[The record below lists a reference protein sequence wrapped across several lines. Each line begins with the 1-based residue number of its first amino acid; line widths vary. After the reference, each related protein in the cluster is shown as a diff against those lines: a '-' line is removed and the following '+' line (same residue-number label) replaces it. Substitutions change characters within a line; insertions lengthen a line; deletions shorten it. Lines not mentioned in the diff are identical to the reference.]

1 MKIEF
6 EERHDILNIQF
17 LDDCE
22 IAKSNEFDGIIFD
35 YAKDGRIVSVEI
47 LDISKRIMPKPIE
60 TINFSIIRDT
70 AK

>member
-1 MKIEF
+1 VKIEF
-6 EERHDILNIQF
+6 EEKHDILNIQF

-22 IAKSNEFDGIIFD
+22 IANSNEFDGIIFD

-47 LDISKRIMPKPIE
+47 LDVSKRIMPKPIE
-60 TINFSIIRDT
+60 TINFAIIRDT